1 MSRLPEADLTSLSAE
16 FAEPLEVIRKS
27 NGYIP
32 HSSMVLAHR
41 PAILKAFMDLAKAVI
56 RDEGTIDRGF
66 RFLIAYISSRTV
78 GCNYCQAHNMHSAD
92 RWGVPRSKLE
102 AIWDYETSAE
112 FGAAERAALRFAQC
126 ASTVPNAVD
135 EALIEELKTHYS
147 IPQIVEL
154 GAVVS
159 LFGWNHRFN
168 DSFATSL
175 DDTSLSWAFDFG
187 LDKKTGWNPAEH
199 LPEHWKHGRPATA
212 KPAAAKPAAE

>member
-1 MSRLPEADLTSLSAE
+1 MSRLPEADLASLPAE
-16 FAEPLEVIRKS
+16 FAGPLDVIRAS

-32 HSSMVLAHR
+32 HSYLVLAHR
-41 PAILKAFMDLAKAVI
+41 PEILKAFMELAKVVI
-56 RDEGTIDRGF
+56 RDTGTIDRGF

-92 RWGVPRSKLE
+92 RWGVPRRKLD

-112 FGAAERAALRFAQC
+112 FSAAERVALRFAQC
-126 ASTVPNAVD
+126 ASVVPNAVD
-135 EALIEELKTHYS
+135 DALVEEMKLHYS
-147 IPQIVEL
+147 TAQIVEI

-187 LDKKTGWNPAEH
+187 LDKKTGWDPAEH
-199 LPEHWKHGRPATA
+199 LPEHWRNGRP
-212 KPAAAKPAAE
+212 PSHKPAAE